1 MAGEC
6 RLMSSNQPGDR
17 SPSISLA
24 DMSSLE
30 HEREQFAEQ
39 RRIAY
44 IVVGIIGTL
53 LLVYDMRAI
62 AHTSATHLIVHIVND
77 MLFACMIACCVYL
90 GYTRRLRIDLL
101 ERMVFWLLVAE
112 SFLFNALAPWFIQM
126 SVERLLIETIA
137 DDVWLLVLVCAMA
150 IQIFPQR
157 RGLMWASGL
166 YAASLAAVG
175 SYLVARVRQ
184 GDNAELASVIGQAY
198 VVGGMLLCFLYVLAR
213 YRDHVQR
220 ISLHTE
226 LLEQL
231 AYIDAL
237 TGLPNRRRMDMQVQ
251 AQIELARRYATPFCV
266 SLLDIDRFKHVND
279 SLGHLG
285 GDLALMRVAS
295 IARGALRTTDLI
307 GRWGGEEFLLLM
319 PQTGIEEGHAAVER
333 IRMAIEVRAGE
344 HGLPI
349 TVSCGVTSYAGGDT
363 TITLIQRADLALYR
377 AKAEGRNQVVRMA
390 ATPHEIVVEPAD

>member
-1 MAGEC
+1 MPTK
-6 RLMSSNQPGDR
+6 QPGER
-17 SPSISLA
+17 STIALLS
-24 DMSSLE
+24 DVRSLE

-44 IVVGIIGTL
+44 IVVGMIGTL
-53 LLVYDMRAI
+53 LLVYDMRII
-62 AHTSATHLIVHIVND
+62 ADISPAHAIVHIVND
-77 MLFACMIACCVYL
+77 MLFACAIAWCVYL

-101 ERMVFWLLVAE
+101 ERIVFWLLVAE

-137 DDVWLLVLVCAMA
+137 DDVWLLVLVCTMA

-175 SYLVARVRQ
+175 SHLIVRVQQ
-184 GDNAELASVIGQAY
+184 GESAALASVIGQAY
-198 VVGGMLLCFLYVLAR
+198 IVGGMLLCFLYILAR

-237 TGLPNRRRMDMQVQ
+237 TGLPNRRRMDIQAH
-251 AQIELARRYATPFCV
+251 AQIELAKRYATPFCV
-266 SLLDIDRFKHVND
+266 ALLDIDRFKHVND
-279 SLGHLG
+279 TLGHMA
-285 GDLALMRVAS
+285 GDLALARVAS
-295 IARGALRTTDLI
+295 VARSALRTTDVI

-319 PQTGIEEGHAAVER
+319 PQTGIEEGQAAVER
-333 IRMAIEVRAGE
+333 IRLAIEERAGDE
-344 HGLPI
+344 RLPI

-363 TITLIQRADLALYR
+363 TISLIQRADLALYR
-377 AKAEGRNQVVRMA
+377 AKAAGRNQVVSMA
-390 ATPHEIVVEPAD
+390 ATSYQAVLEPAD